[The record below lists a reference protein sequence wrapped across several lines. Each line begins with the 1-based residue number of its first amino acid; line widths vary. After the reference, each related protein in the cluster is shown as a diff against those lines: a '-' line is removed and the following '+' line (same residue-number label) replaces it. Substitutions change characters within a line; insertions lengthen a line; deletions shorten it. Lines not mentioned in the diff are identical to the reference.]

1 MTIQFGLIIALTAG
15 ALAAAEIPEARL
27 RAFKPL
33 PKTMESAANPS
44 TQAKVELGRILYFEN
59 RISKGHDLSCNS
71 CHMLDKYG
79 VDNEPT
85 SDGHKGQQGDRNSP
99 TVYNAALHLAQ
110 FWDGRAKDVE
120 EQAKGPVLNPVE
132 MAMPDEQAVVAVLKS
147 MPEYDALFKKAF
159 PGEANP
165 ITYDNM
171 AKAIGAFERL
181 LVTPSRWDK
190 FLEGDKSALTDAEK
204 AGFMKFSNSG
214 CVSCHNGALVGGSN
228 YQKLGVAKPW
238 PHTKDPGRFKVTKVE
253 HDKMVFK
260 VPSLRNIEK
269 TWPYMHDGA
278 TKSLED
284 AVALMG
290 DYQLGGNVSR
300 ADAAVISTWLKTLT
314 GEPPASLIAKPKL
327 PASTAR
333 TPKPNTTE

>member
-1 MTIQFGLIIALTAG
+1 MTLRLAITFAFAAGLT
-15 ALAAAEIPEARL
+15 AAAEIPEARL
-27 RAFKPL
+27 RAFMPL
-33 PKTMESAANPS
+33 PKTMESADNPS
-44 TQAKVELGRILYFEN
+44 SKAKVELGRLLYFEN

-71 CHMLDKYG
+71 CHMLDKFG

-85 SDGHKGQQGDRNSP
+85 SDGHKGQKGDRNSP

-132 MAMPDEQAVVAVLKS
+132 MAMPSEKAVVDVLKS
-147 MPEYDALFKKAF
+147 MPEYEQLFRKAF
-159 PGEANP
+159 PGVADP

-190 FLEGDKSALTDAEK
+190 YLNGDKSALTDAEK
-204 AGFMKFSNSG
+204 NGFMVFSKVG
-214 CVSCHNGALVGGSN
+214 CVSCHNGTLVGGTS

-238 PHTKDPGRFKVTKVE
+238 PHAKDAGRFAVTKAE
-253 HDKMVFK
+253 QDKMVFK

-269 TWPYMHDGA
+269 TWPYMHDGG
-278 TKSLED
+278 TKNLEE
-284 AVALMG
+284 AITKMG
-290 DYQLGGNVSR
+290 DYQLGGNVSKS
-300 ADAAVISTWLKTLT
+300 DAASIAIWLKSLT
-314 GEPPASLIAKPKL
+314 GEPPADLIAKPKL
-327 PASTAR
+327 PPSTAK